1 MRNPLLAIALAATVG
16 SVVALA
22 ALPAAAAT
30 CDEMFNKAEHM
41 VSLKTNLGVDRKMTA
56 YKLAMDSY
64 SKCSQAA
71 AMTDS
76 GQRMAMMKNAEK
88 EFEKTYDYIHSVE

>member
-1 MRNPLLAIALAATVG
+1 MKNPLIAIALAATVG
-16 SVVALA
+16 SAVALT

-41 VSLKTNLGVDRKMTA
+41 VSLKTNLGVDRKMNA

-64 SKCSQAA
+64 TTCSNAS
-71 AMTDS
+71 AMTDGS
-76 GQRMAMMKNAEK
+76 QRMAMMKDAEK
-88 EFEKTYDYIHSVE
+88 KFAKTYSYILSVE